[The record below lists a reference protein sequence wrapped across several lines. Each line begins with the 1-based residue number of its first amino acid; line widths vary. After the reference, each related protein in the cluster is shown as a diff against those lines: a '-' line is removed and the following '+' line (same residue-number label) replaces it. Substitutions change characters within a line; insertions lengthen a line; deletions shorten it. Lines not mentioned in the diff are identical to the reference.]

1 MIDKKFQLKNDKEK
15 ANNNY
20 KNENQ
25 SYIKIKL

>member
-1 MIDKKFQLKNDKEK
+1 MWIKFDRKKFLIKNNKGK

-25 SYIKIKL
+25 S